1 MGLTQHVTGPTHN
14 DGHTLNLIITRSFDG
29 VVSTKP
35 VVDTYVS
42 DHASILCDIDYCKP
56 VELFENVSYRKIKSI
71 DIDALRDQVTAS
83 ELCTK
88 DFSDL
93 EELVACYNSTLA
105 GLLDT
110 HAPVITKTVVKRK
123 CVPWFNNDIR
133 HAIRLRRASLRMQE
147 IAQITLC
154 SPRGGNTFVT
164 SSVRTARIR
173 LNCSSLL
180 RPCSVNHGTYP
191 SRLM

>member
-14 DGHTLNLIITRSFDG
+14 DGHTLDLIITSSFDG

-35 VVDTYVS
+35 VVDTFVS
-42 DHASILCDIDYCKP
+42 DHASILCDIDCCKP
-56 VELFENVSYRKIKSI
+56 VELCEKVSYRKIKSI

-83 ELCTK
+83 ELCPK
-88 DFSDL
+88 GFSDL

-133 HAIRLRRASLRMQE
+133 HSIRLRRAAERKWRKSNL
-147 IAQITLC
+147 AQDYL
-154 SPRGGNTFVT
+154 FFKD
-164 SSVRTARIR
+164 ARNRANYIMFTTR
-173 LNCSSLL
+173 REYFSDLICQNSKD
-180 RPCSVNHGTYP
+180 
-191 SRLM
+191 